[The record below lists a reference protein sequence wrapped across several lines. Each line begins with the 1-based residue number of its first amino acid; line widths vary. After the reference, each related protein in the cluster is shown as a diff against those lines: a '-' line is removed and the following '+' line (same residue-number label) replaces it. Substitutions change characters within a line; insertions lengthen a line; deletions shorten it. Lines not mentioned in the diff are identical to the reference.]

1 MRKKFI
7 ILRVHLPL
15 KGYVNIFDMFFYLS
29 KTLYFLLMPATLVA
43 IGLLLGFFLRN
54 ARWKKISLLSAIALF
69 FLFTNDFIINEIYLR
84 WEVPPT
90 AFADV
95 PEGYDVG
102 IVLTGIANL
111 QKEPNDRVY
120 FNKGAD
126 RIIHAIELYKRGKIR
141 KILVSGGTG
150 SLQRPDL
157 TEANALL
164 KVLQLFGVPEAD
176 IIIEKASRNTHEN
189 ASYSAEILNDSF
201 PNGRFLL
208 ITSAFHLRRAEACF
222 EKVGIATDT
231 FSTDFY
237 THPTSYTIDS
247 MLLPNESAFDKW
259 QTFIREILGIV
270 AYKIAG
276 YI

>member
-1 MRKKFI
+1 
-7 ILRVHLPL
+7 
-15 KGYVNIFDMFFYLS
+15 MFFYLS
-29 KTLYFLLMPATLVA
+29 KTIYFLLMPGTLIA
-43 IGLLLGFFLRN
+43 ICLLLSLFLRN
-54 ARWKKISLLSAIALF
+54 KRWKKISLVTAIILF
-69 FLFTNDFIINEIYLR
+69 LLFTNDFIINEILLR

-95 PEGYDVG
+95 PDDYDVG

-111 QKEPNDRVY
+111 QKEPDDRVY

-150 SLQRPDL
+150 SLKRPDL

-164 KVLQLFGVPEAD
+164 KVLQLFDIPEED
-176 IIIEKASRNTHEN
+176 IIIEKESRNTHEN
-189 ASYSAEILNDSF
+189 ALYSAKILNDSF
-201 PNGRFLL
+201 ADGKFIL
-208 ITSAFHLRRAEACF
+208 ITSAFHLRRAKGCF

-237 THPTSYTIDS
+237 THPTSFTVDS

-259 QTFIREILGIV
+259 QTFIREILGIG
-270 AYKIAG
+270 AYKLAG

>member
-1 MRKKFI
+1 
-7 ILRVHLPL
+7 
-15 KGYVNIFDMFFYLS
+15 
-29 KTLYFLLMPATLVA
+29 MPATLVA
-43 IGLLLGFFLRN
+43 IGLLLSLFLKN
-54 ARWKKISLLSAIALF
+54 SRWKKISLLSTIVLF

-84 WEVPPT
+84 WEIPPT
-90 AFADV
+90 AFRDV
-95 PEGYDVG
+95 PDDYDIG

-111 QKEPNDRVY
+111 QKEPDDRVY

-126 RIIHAIELYKRGKIR
+126 RIIHAIDLYKRGKIR
-141 KILVSGGTG
+141 KILISGGTG
-150 SLQRPDL
+150 SLKRPDL
-157 TEANALL
+157 TEANTLV
-164 KVLQLFGVPEAD
+164 KVLEMFDVPDQD
-176 IIIEKASRNTHEN
+176 IIIEKESRNTHEN
-189 ASYSAEILNDSF
+189 AQFSARILNESF
-201 PNGRFLL
+201 PDGKYLL

-222 EKVGIATDT
+222 EKVGIEVDI

-237 THPTSYTIDS
+237 SHPTSFTIDS

>member
-1 MRKKFI
+1 
-7 ILRVHLPL
+7 
-15 KGYVNIFDMFFYLS
+15 MFFYLS
-29 KTLYFLLMPATLVA
+29 KTIYFLLMPATLVA
-43 IGLLLGFFLRN
+43 IGLLLSLFLKNR
-54 ARWKKISLLSAIALF
+54 RWKKISLLSTIVLF

-84 WEVPPT
+84 WEIPPT
-90 AFADV
+90 AFRDV
-95 PEGYDVG
+95 PDDYDVG

-111 QKEPNDRVY
+111 QKEPDDRVY

-126 RIIHAIELYKRGKIR
+126 RIIHAIDLYKRGKIR
-141 KILVSGGTG
+141 KILVTGGTG
-150 SLQRPDL
+150 SLKRPDL

-164 KVLQLFGVPEAD
+164 KVLQLFGVPDQD
-176 IIIEKASRNTHEN
+176 IIIEKESRNTHEN
-189 ASYSAEILNDSF
+189 ALFSARILNESF
-201 PNGRFLL
+201 PNGKYLL

-222 EKVGIATDT
+222 GKAGIEADI

-237 THPTSYTIDS
+237 SHPTSFTIDS

-259 QTFIREILGIV
+259 QTFIREILGIG